1 MFRFRSFSA
10 LFFTLLQVS
19 SSAAQDSAALYA
31 AHNEA
36 EISTN
41 AVAPIV
47 AWLRSQRFALR
58 TASVDALKLPAGLAP
73 DASIDG
79 VAEET
84 AKARKILER
93 VFGNLSLVP
102 NSLMRS
108 RLYWI
113 SGESVKRSADIV
125 SFRDRAGDGKTFRQL
140 FRVSTPTKLAG
151 YTASTRRTIGLGE
164 GSVGRSTDDVR
175 IFSPLLNRSRPAT
188 EANRADPLF
197 GGALSLD
204 DLEVASENF
213 ESFDAKVVAE
223 KEIMLPFL
231 KSIAFKAAVG
241 PSSIEAES
249 PATEEK
255 KKPGGFDLQV
265 AAPKGG
271 EFVSWNF
278 QSRELPQFSP
288 WVPTNIYFVVRPVW
302 IIELLSRDPYYPH
315 GKFYLVIDR
324 ELHLPFYKMVYDRV
338 GEYRKTIVGS
348 WGLIDTGGKLTKT
361 KVPFNTFV
369 LAVDQSSE
377 IVNVLNAQSID
388 LGMDVKSGAM
398 ELVDK
403 WFKQTQPAEK
413 KSEVEPPKPV
423 EPEEASDAEAPAEET
438 TDSESAVSAQ

>member
-1 MFRFRSFSA
+1 MFRSRSFF
-10 LFFTLLQVS
+10 LLLLTLLQVS
-19 SSAAQDSAALYA
+19 SSAAQETAALYA
-31 AHNEA
+31 AHNEV
-36 EISTN
+36 EISPS

-47 AWLRSQRFALR
+47 AWLRNQKFALR

-73 DASIDG
+73 DALIDG
-79 VAEET
+79 VADDS
-84 AKARKILER
+84 AKARKILEK
-93 VFGNLSLVP
+93 VFGNLSLIS

-113 SGESVKRSADIV
+113 SGESVKRSADV
-125 SFRDRAGDGKTFRQL
+125 VLFRDRAGDGKTFRQL

-151 YTASTRRTIGLGE
+151 YTASSRRTVSLGE
-164 GSVGRSTDDVR
+164 SPAGDNTDDVR
-175 IFSPLLNRSRPAT
+175 IFSPVLNRSRRAT

-204 DLEVASENF
+204 DLDVASENF
-213 ESFDAKVVAE
+213 GSFDVRVVAE
-223 KEIMLPFL
+223 KEVILPFL
-231 KSIAFKAAVG
+231 KPATFKAAVG
-241 PSSIEAES
+241 PSSIEIEA
-249 PATEEK
+249 PAMEEK
-255 KKPGGFDLQV
+255 KKLGGFDLQV

-302 IIELLSRDPYYPH
+302 IVELLSRDPYYPY

-324 ELHLPFYKMVYDRV
+324 ELYLPFYKMVYDRV

-348 WGLIDTGGKLTKT
+348 WGLIDTAGKLTKA

-377 IVNVLNAQSID
+377 IVNVLNSQSID
-388 LGMDVKSGAM
+388 LGLDAKSGAM
-398 ELVDK
+398 ELIDK
-403 WFKQTQPAEK
+403 WFKQTQPADK
-413 KSEVEPPKPV
+413 KSEAEPPKPV
-423 EPEEASDAEAPAEET
+423 EPEEAGDAEAPAEEN
-438 TDSESAVSAQ
+438 TDSEAATPSQ